1 MARLIMKNH
10 FLLVLML
17 VACVGVFAEDVET
30 IDEED
35 DINVENDVGVE
46 SVFSPSVSATC
57 RAGMMT
63 IKVETENKFLGAVHS
78 RDYRRPECTNYG
90 QGTTE
95 TNLNINLL
103 ADRSQEQFCGVF
115 VNKDTEERSVA
126 IAVRI
131 HRTLEL
137 ADDKYYMITCGKAGF
152 QNLNNKTS
160 LVTLQLLREGRK
172 VQQVVYG
179 REYML
184 RAHISHYDGTFGM
197 KVRRCFSF
205 SDRNTTVE
213 LVDGSGC
220 PDSSIM
226 SPFSYDRLSGTA
238 EARLYSMFKFPE
250 SNRVHF
256 QCDIVVCKGE
266 CEMDECPF
274 IAEELPSPQARALQP
289 KADARVQDP
298 EEDDGALMASY
309 SVFVVEPGSAPVE
322 KSGSCQDCSWGP
334 VWLLYL
340 CIAFGILFVVMLVI
354 NLFLCSAMSCAC
366 SKSKEKDV
374 SYLEDFD
381 PYARSWQGSQYG
393 SRYSLS
399 GGIKTVPVPYLPAD
413 TTRSVSSTSEY
424 GGGHGGQPGRVSVR
438 PHSRTSR
445 SSKQRGSPTTSGS
458 TSGYSSS
465 RHLVAK

>member
-1 MARLIMKNH
+1 MAAAALI
-10 FLLVLML
+10 LLLL
-17 VACVGVFAEDVET
+17 FVGVSCEDVDT
-30 IDEED
+30 FDEED
-35 DINVENDVGVE
+35 DINKENDVGVE

-179 REYML
+179 GEYML
-184 RAHISHYDGTFGM
+184 RAHISHYDGSFGM

-274 IAEELPSPQARALQP
+274 IAKELPSPQARALQP

-309 SVFVVEPGSAPVE
+309 SVFVVEPGSVPVE

>member
-1 MARLIMKNH
+1 
-10 FLLVLML
+10 
-17 VACVGVFAEDVET
+17 
-30 IDEED
+30 
-35 DINVENDVGVE
+35 
-46 SVFSPSVSATC
+46 
-57 RAGMMT
+57 
-63 IKVETENKFLGAVHS
+63 
-78 RDYRRPECTNYG
+78 
-90 QGTTE
+90 
-95 TNLNINLL
+95 
-103 ADRSQEQFCGVF
+103 
-115 VNKDTEERSVA
+115 
-126 IAVRI
+126 
-131 HRTLEL
+131 
-137 ADDKYYMITCGKAGF
+137 
-152 QNLNNKTS
+152 
-160 LVTLQLLREGRK
+160 
-172 VQQVVYG
+172 
-179 REYML
+179 
-184 RAHISHYDGTFGM
+184 
-197 KVRRCFSF
+197 
-205 SDRNTTVE
+205 
-213 LVDGSGC
+213 
-220 PDSSIM
+220 
-226 SPFSYDRLSGTA
+226 
-238 EARLYSMFKFPE
+238 
-250 SNRVHF
+250 
-256 QCDIVVCKGE
+256 
-266 CEMDECPF
+266 MDECPF